1 MNIYYRTCACFIV
14 QLMSWLL
21 KLHYCEKIVPR
32 LRWCSYHGK
41 TRQCLILS
49 LLVLRI
55 YKTSSS
61 STSRSNFRVKLN
73 LIETR
78 DYKEILQIM
87 FQYIKKDSNESE
99 ILCFIQFYTLNPSL
113 LVLSW
118 QASLKWFIFDVK
130 RQEIKVFHLKLKFL
144 PHLIQKFPSLFNS
157 W

>member
-1 MNIYYRTCACFIV
+1 MR
-14 QLMSWLL
+14 
-21 KLHYCEKIVPR
+21 R
-32 LRWCSYHGK
+32 LCWGSKWCSYHGK
-41 TRQCLILS
+41 TTRCFILS
-49 LLVLRI
+49 LFVLRI
-55 YKTSSS
+55 YKTSSI
-61 STSRSNFRVKLN
+61 STSRSNFRVNWFKKLN
-73 LIETR
+73 PIENR

-87 FQYIKKDSNESE
+87 FQYIKKDSNESG

-118 QASLKWFIFDVK
+118 QASLEWFIFDVK